1 MSGGLPGA
9 SKTRMRPFEARLAAL
24 RGAKSPACGCGHAH
38 TAGDGHAPSHAPSAN
53 DVPKG
58 GP

>member
-1 MSGGLPGA
+1 MTS
-9 SKTRMRPFEARLAAL
+9 TRMRPFEARLAAL

-38 TAGDGHAPSHAPSAN
+38 TAADAHQPS

-58 GP
+58 GA